1 VNINDPDDASYV
13 FGGYCPITIRLI
25 EAMYQKGWNSIKDL
39 IKKLPGEYEY
49 PIPANEKEMMN
60 TKGKKNFIL
69 VVYIGGITY
78 NEIAAIRYLNKISK
92 GKLFVFC
99 NYLFSILIFL

>member
-1 VNINDPDDASYV
+1 MNINDPDDASYV

-25 EAMYQKGWNSIKDL
+25 EAMYQKGWNSIRDL

-78 NEIAAIRYLNKISK
+78 NEISAIRYLNKINK
-92 GKLFVFC
+92 GNKNF
-99 NYLFSILIFL
+99 IEQFLYSNLLN